1 MAVGESELF
10 PPCRDPAGW
19 ASFVLIPAGVSRTGC
34 PERGGGSPFFHRPK
48 PVGDD
53 SSGLRGF
60 LWKRQIKKEG
70 RGHAWLPTVDFF
82 PSDVYCSLPI
92 IKST

>member
-1 MAVGESELF
+1 MSPNCSLRAETQQ
-10 PPCRDPAGW
+10 AGL
-19 ASFVLIPAGVSRTGC
+19 ALSSFLQVF
-34 PERGGGSPFFHRPK
+34 PERVAQRGGGGSPFFHRPK

-70 RGHAWLPTVDFF
+70 RRHAWLPTVDFF